1 MFVASY
7 LFPEHSPY
15 FRPNDLRHMYFYFIF
30 HISRILLTG
39 EPADEQI
46 NLNLCRNWGQS
57 SIQRLSIFLDDIP
70 FC

>member
-46 NLNLCRNWGQS
+46 NLNLCRN
-57 SIQRLSIFLDDIP
+57 
-70 FC
+70 